1 MSDIY
6 NTFEF
11 RVAASVCSDHRADSR
26 EVWGA
31 QNDVPSVRAYLMPV
45 LFPGACCHL
54 LILYLISCMV

>member
-1 MSDIY
+1 MSYIY

-11 RVAASVCSDHRADSR
+11 RLVASVRSDHRADSR

-31 QNDVPSVRAYLMPV
+31 QNDVPSVSAYLMPM

-54 LILYLISCMV
+54 LIPYLIGCMV